1 MILPFNFSSLSCSL
15 PPLPFPFPRSGGNR
29 HSIAVYGLLYSR
41 RAVAAMMRAAL
52 SLCLAIGSVSNAS
65 ATAAAVGQDADG
77 NLVLRSVDGGDIFLN
92 DFPVSSLMTST
103 SGATGGGA
111 AASIASLTASV
122 TSLMARL
129 DGAIARID
137 EQDVIIAD
145 QGFTTPSPTS
155 TPTTP
160 APTSNSAAPT
170 APPHSAPTAAP
181 TLEDI
186 AAGNII
192 VSATHYPAALCTGGT
207 TSDPTGCEILSAERE
222 AAIAQVTG
230 TVRVAYY
237 NETTLAGR
245 FPALELVLGDFVME
259 RNAALTELGT
269 GAFGALARVA
279 GDFLVWDN
287 NQLRAIDGTHFSAL
301 ATVSGYFKVRGN
313 DRLLAIDGTAFSAL
327 ATVSGYFVA
336 DQNYQLQ
343 AINGTA
349 FSALATVSGYFR
361 MQENNV
367 LRAID
372 GTAFSALAAVSG
384 YFKVNTNRQLTGLA
398 SFTSLTSVHGQ
409 LAVHDNAATF
419 DRDGAL
425 PALACIGSYFW
436 EDAANQIPLR
446 ALSLPTCG

>member
-1 MILPFNFSSLSCSL
+1 
-15 PPLPFPFPRSGGNR
+15 
-29 HSIAVYGLLYSR
+29 
-41 RAVAAMMRAAL
+41 MMRAALEL
-52 SLCLAIGSVSNAS
+52 SLCLAIGSVSNAT
-65 ATAAAVGQDADG
+65 ATAALGQDADG

-92 DFPVSSLMTST
+92 GFPVSSLTAST
-103 SGATGGGA
+103 SGATGGGGG

-122 TSLMARL
+122 ASLMARL

-230 TVRVAYY
+230 TVRIAYY

-279 GDFLVWDN
+279 GDFLVYDN
-287 NQLRAIDGTHFSAL
+287 DQLRAIDGADFSAL

-313 DRLLAIDGTAFSAL
+313 GQLRAIDGTAFSAL
-327 ATVSGYFVA
+327 GTVSGYFVA

-372 GTAFSALAAVSG
+372 GTAFSALATVSG
-384 YFKVNTNRQLTGLA
+384 YFKVNANRQLTGLA

-409 LAVHDNAATF
+409 LAVHDNAVTF